1 MGYTVEADERND
13 LYPCTEEKVKKIQEI
28 VDGKMDIDFDME
40 MSLPAQVYNMFP
52 DKSYYDKERREVF
65 VKLRDTIT
73 CVLEQGGAINEEIGK
88 QFGMIRCLDYQN
100 QTVQGI
106 LEKYIFRMGRTLLE
120 NGIMKEDGKEIYK
133 LYAKKTDEILIIKK
147 ILDYLDS
154 YIGNRNFHL
163 IVSFRKGVPDV
174 LIIV

>member
-65 VKLRDTIT
+65 VKLWDVIA
-73 CVLEQGGAINEEIGK
+73 CILEQGGIIDEKTGK
-88 QFGMIRCLDYQN
+88 QFGIIRCLDS
-100 QTVQGI
+100 
-106 LEKYIFRMGRTLLE
+106 ERR
-120 NGIMKEDGKEIYK
+120 
-133 LYAKKTDEILIIKK
+133 
-147 ILDYLDS
+147 
-154 YIGNRNFHL
+154 
-163 IVSFRKGVPDV
+163 
-174 LIIV
+174 